1 MHLLTLEDRKKIS
14 LDILIHIDGFCKTNG
29 IRYFISYGTLLGA
42 VRHHGFIPW
51 DDDIDLMMTREEY
64 EKFLRLYEE
73 KNDNPRYRVLSF
85 ENKTFYFPYTKVT
98 DCETKVCHE
107 GVRHL
112 EGLGVAIDIF
122 PVDGLAD
129 DLPTAE
135 KEQKKYRLPYK
146 RLRYSLY
153 NNFSEVG
160 SSKMPVFRFA
170 FYVYAK
176 IVGEKRN
183 AEKIR
188 RMVAK
193 APKDCKYVAYLMER
207 FILPAGLFSESTE
220 LVFEGIKFP
229 APADYDGML
238 RLLYGNYMQ
247 LPPESER
254 IPHAETSYKVD
265 V

>member
-1 MHLLTLEDRKKIS
+1 
-14 LDILIHIDGFCKTNG
+14 
-29 IRYFISYGTLLGA
+29 
-42 VRHHGFIPW
+42 
-51 DDDIDLMMTREEY
+51 
-64 EKFLRLYEE
+64 
-73 KNDNPRYRVLSF
+73 
-85 ENKTFYFPYTKVT
+85 
-98 DCETKVCHE
+98 
-107 GVRHL
+107 
-112 EGLGVAIDIF
+112 
-122 PVDGLAD
+122 
-129 DLPTAE
+129 
-135 KEQKKYRLPYK
+135 
-146 RLRYSLY
+146 
-153 NNFSEVG
+153 
-160 SSKMPVFRFA
+160 MPVFRFA